1 MIYLNLFYYFMVLFE
16 CNDVVILS
24 LIIFFNCNQRVN
36 SYGLIQDILK
46 SHSIARDYQLV
57 T

>member
-1 MIYLNLFYYFMVLFE
+1 MIYLNLFYYSMVLFE

-24 LIIFFNCNQRVN
+24 LIIFFNCNQHVN

-46 SHSIARDYQLV
+46 SHSTVRDYQLV